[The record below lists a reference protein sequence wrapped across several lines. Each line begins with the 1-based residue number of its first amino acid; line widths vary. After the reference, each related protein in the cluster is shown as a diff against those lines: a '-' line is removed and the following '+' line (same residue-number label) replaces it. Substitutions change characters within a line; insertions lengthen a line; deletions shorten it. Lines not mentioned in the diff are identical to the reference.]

1 MRQRQE
7 VWLASLR
14 QPRERSGPAG
24 DQARVAE
31 EECRQRL
38 SDIVASGITF
48 HSLTVQVSDPQCAC
62 GPDDCSPAWDYHLIH
77 DSNLEA
83 HEASVRMKALE
94 GEPLS
99 LCAVVALCAS
109 GCWAGTD
116 TPLEIEPD
124 RFDGTTQPVRYVHC
138 QMRILHTPPAE
149 RLASPE
155 AMPKSPPWPLPQ
167 VADVERA
174 QPDAVPPLDIAQRL
188 AREGRF
194 RCEKPPAVP
203 DSQQASRFTSL
214 RGLVPKVPRP
224 VDVSAVA
231 DALNRLADRT
241 GGLRECHDGVTRLRL
256 DGTGD
261 LRVLVRQIE
270 RSDFLSA
277 TGAARAAG
285 SSDDTYKTMREVMF
299 GLVDGSPL
307 PGGVLHPT
315 TGTPDSR
322 RLVWTDPKG
331 VAPSHAPADSSDIL
345 PRPEPHT
352 DLSPP
357 VDQEDEELGEDSAAE
372 DPGSSHAEP
381 TKRQSGRSPTEAAMK
396 PRVAATG
403 SVTEVKP
410 ARPRDT
416 LMERLADAI
425 RSGLGEARR
434 GFVKNCVLPSLDNE
448 YEDAVKAQKQ
458 ARWISAMLVL
468 SVAAIAALAVDQRWP
483 YLAALWEFVT
493 PFDATRSIDPAIWP
507 TGWLLILALTL
518 AAGLLLVRVL
528 AKRMARS
535 LQRLEQRNAERRRI
549 EVHSRHYASE
559 VLRLYGISQQFADH
573 RLLITEFLHRPF
585 GPGFDDESTTMSR
598 QDLVFEPA
606 PPYSMLISYAN
617 VDSQK
622 YDEVR
627 RQEQESA
634 VEPGWLNRIHGRVKS
649 RWHDHYSER
658 ITGEFKD
665 PDHDITDSSS
675 VVYRNRHDGS
685 EVLGPRADFRH
696 SAVRDSN
703 SEASGWA
710 TRRVATERVRSSM
723 DSDGFVEDHLKL
735 LASAERVHGPGLSD
749 PVSFFRFADGR
760 HSFDW
765 EYLLKPVADRPAP
778 MRGTTTTQ
786 NPLIVDTP
794 AGRSIVIAWRLDLS
808 APVPP
813 RDQAGWRTSETD
825 DHRTVTSRS
834 VV

>member
-1 MRQRQE
+1 
-7 VWLASLR
+7 
-14 QPRERSGPAG
+14 
-24 DQARVAE
+24 
-31 EECRQRL
+31 
-38 SDIVASGITF
+38 
-48 HSLTVQVSDPQCAC
+48 
-62 GPDDCSPAWDYHLIH
+62 
-77 DSNLEA
+77 
-83 HEASVRMKALE
+83 
-94 GEPLS
+94 
-99 LCAVVALCAS
+99 
-109 GCWAGTD
+109 
-116 TPLEIEPD
+116 
-124 RFDGTTQPVRYVHC
+124 
-138 QMRILHTPPAE
+138 
-149 RLASPE
+149 
-155 AMPKSPPWPLPQ
+155 
-167 VADVERA
+167 
-174 QPDAVPPLDIAQRL
+174 
-188 AREGRF
+188 
-194 RCEKPPAVP
+194 
-203 DSQQASRFTSL
+203 
-214 RGLVPKVPRP
+214 
-224 VDVSAVA
+224 
-231 DALNRLADRT
+231 
-241 GGLRECHDGVTRLRL
+241 
-256 DGTGD
+256 
-261 LRVLVRQIE
+261 
-270 RSDFLSA
+270 
-277 TGAARAAG
+277 
-285 SSDDTYKTMREVMF
+285 MREVMF
-299 GLVDGSPL
+299 GLVDGSPR

-315 TGTPDSR
+315 TGTPDPR

-345 PRPEPHT
+345 PRPEPRT

-357 VDQEDEELGEDSAAE
+357 VNEEDDEPGKDSGAE
-372 DPGSSHAEP
+372 DPGSRKAEPAQLQFDPIGSLIGRSAPIVSGHAEP
-381 TKRQSGRSPTEAAMK
+381 TKRQSDRSPTEAAMK

-403 SVTEVKP
+403 SVPAVKP
-410 ARPRDT
+410 ARPRDS

-434 GFVKNCVLPSLDNE
+434 GLVKNCVLPSLDNE

-468 SVAAIAALAVDQRWP
+468 SVAAITALAVDQRWP

-528 AKRMARS
+528 VKRMVRN
-535 LQRLEQRNAERRRI
+535 LQRLEQRNTERRRI

-585 GPGFDDESTTMSR
+585 GPGFDDESATMSS
-598 QDLVFEPA
+598 QDLAFEPA
-606 PPYSMLISYAN
+606 PPHSMLVSYAN

-627 RQEQESA
+627 RQKQESA
-634 VEPGWLNRIHGRVKS
+634 VGPGWLNRTYERVKS

-710 TRRVATERVRSSM
+710 TRQVAMERVRSSR
-723 DSDGFVEDHLKL
+723 DADGFVEDYLKL
-735 LASAERVHGPGLSD
+735 LASADRVHGPGLGD
-749 PVSFFRFADGR
+749 PVSFFRFSDG
-760 HSFDW
+760 HHPFDW
-765 EYLLKPVADRPAP
+765 EYLLKPGADRPAP
-778 MRGTTTTQ
+778 MRGYAKTQ

-794 AGRSIVIAWRLDLS
+794 VGRSIVIAWRLDLS